1 MWKKYNTDAER
12 SEARNFFEKIK
23 IRALKFIILLLNYT
37 LGPPK
42 LYSWASKSG
51 GQGGVR
57 APGAPPPGSASD
69 VDIIANF
76 VFLKLQLSSLFTPT
90 NVSK

>member
-1 MWKKYNTDAER
+1 MHIGWNIEQSETRRMWKKYNIDAEQ
-12 SEARNFFEKIK
+12 SEAGNFFEKIK

-51 GQGGVR
+51 GQGG
-57 APGAPPPGSASD
+57 PGPRGPPW
-69 VDIIANF
+69 IR
-76 VFLKLQLSSLFTPT
+76 
-90 NVSK
+90 